1 METVK
6 ITKSRYPQIFGGAG
20 FNNIEA
26 MMYKA
31 IDKEHFDQLLCKC
44 YREIAPG
51 FMRTFAGY
59 FDQTKE
65 SMDAFAEY
73 YERMQKVTDTPIFLT
88 TTRAR
93 VNFTEEEMVDYCEK
107 VADKLLYMKK
117 EKGIGHLRYYC

>member
-6 ITKSRYPQIFGGAG
+6 ITKPRYAPVFGGVG

-44 YREIAPG
+44 YREVAPG

-59 FDQTKE
+59 YDQTQE

-107 VADKLLYMKK
+107 VADKLLYLQQLTNFA
-117 EKGIGHLRYYC
+117 HT